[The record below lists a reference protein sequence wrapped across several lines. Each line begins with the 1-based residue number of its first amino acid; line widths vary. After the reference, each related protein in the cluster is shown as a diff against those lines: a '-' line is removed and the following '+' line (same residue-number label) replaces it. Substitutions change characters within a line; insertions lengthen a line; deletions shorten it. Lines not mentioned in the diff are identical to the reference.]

1 MSQIT
6 NKIFK
11 HNFLKL
17 TRTFLHTGTKTGS
30 PTTPMVTKDFVRVT
44 ERNSLFINFVQIQSG
59 KERDTAVI
67 AAGWPVF
74 VKPLNKPTIMEPV

>member
-1 MSQIT
+1 
-6 NKIFK
+6 
-11 HNFLKL
+11 
-17 TRTFLHTGTKTGS
+17 
-30 PTTPMVTKDFVRVT
+30 MVTKDFVRVT